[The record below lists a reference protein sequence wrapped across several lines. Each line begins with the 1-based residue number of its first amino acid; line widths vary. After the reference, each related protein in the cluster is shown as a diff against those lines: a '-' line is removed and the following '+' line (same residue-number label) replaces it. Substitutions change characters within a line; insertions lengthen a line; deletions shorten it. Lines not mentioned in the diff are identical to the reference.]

1 MRQKSNVV
9 RDRKADQRS
18 RRRSQG
24 LKPLEIWL
32 PKALIARIDE
42 MKTEDLNSRD
52 AVIMAMIEES
62 LRVER
67 PSKAKEQL
75 MLL

>member
-24 LKPLEIWL
+24 FKPLEIWL

-52 AVIMAMIEES
+52 AVFMAMIEES

>member
-1 MRQKSNVV
+1 MHRKSKVM

-24 LKPLEIWL
+24 FKPLEIWL
-32 PKALIARIDE
+32 PKAMIAKIDE
-42 MKTEDLNSRD
+42 MKTEDLNSRN
-52 AVIMAMIEES
+52 AVIMAMIEET
-62 LRVER
+62 LLVGT
-67 PSKAKEQL
+67 PGKQKEQL

>member
-1 MRQKSNVV
+1 
-9 RDRKADQRS
+9 
-18 RRRSQG
+18 
-24 LKPLEIWL
+24 
-32 PKALIARIDE
+32 
-42 MKTEDLNSRD
+42 MKTEDLSSRD

>member
-24 LKPLEIWL
+24 FKPLEIWL

-42 MKTEDLNSRD
+42 MKTEDLSSRD